1 MRKLWY
7 LVWAVVIFGGSVCGS
22 AIPVEA
28 KYITGFIV
36 GCLAMSAL
44 RLAED

>member
-7 LVWAVVIFGGSVCGS
+7 LVWVIVCFGGSACGS
-22 AIPVEA
+22 AVSVEA
-28 KYITGFIV
+28 KYITGFIA
-36 GCLAMSAL
+36 GSLAMAAL